1 LFRLTLLVPDLFP
14 GPCRLSEK
22 IRKKNRARN
31 SLLLISSPFVLTLS
45 TILNFRLNITMI
57 GKTILPEIDALIQS
71 RDLATLK
78 EVLDDFLPPDLA
90 ELIGDIPERD
100 QAVIFR
106 LLPKNV
112 AAETFEYLDV
122 DAQASLLK
130 ALGKEEVST
139 ILNEMHPDDRTA
151 LLEELPGTVVKDVM
165 TLLSPEE
172 RKIAQSLLGYP
183 EDSIGR
189 LMTPD
194 YIAVRKEWTVKQVL
208 DYVREHG
215 KDSETLNVI
224 YVVDEKGRLIDD
236 LRIREILLAPPE
248 KLISDIMKENFVALL
263 PTDDQETAVKAFSK
277 YGRVALPV
285 VTTDG
290 HLVGIVTVDDVLTI
304 AEEEH
309 TEDIQKFGGVE
320 ALDEPY
326 TTISLTRMVRKRATW
341 LVILFVGEMLT
352 ATAMGFFEEEIARAV
367 VLALFVPLIISSGG
381 NSGSQAATLII
392 RAMALGEVTLKQW
405 WTVMWR
411 EIISGLM
418 LGSILGAIG
427 FLRISVWSLFTN
439 IYGPHWLLIALTVGT
454 SLVGVVLWGTLSGSM
469 LPFILKRLG
478 ADPAT
483 SSAPFVATLV
493 DVTGIVIYFSVAYVI
508 LTGTL
513 L

>member
-1 LFRLTLLVPDLFP
+1 
-14 GPCRLSEK
+14 
-22 IRKKNRARN
+22 
-31 SLLLISSPFVLTLS
+31 
-45 TILNFRLNITMI
+45 MI

-71 RDLATLK
+71 RDVATLK
-78 EVLDDFLPPDLA
+78 EVLGDFLPPDLA
-90 ELIGDIPERD
+90 ELIDDVPERD
-100 QAVIFR
+100 QAVLFR
-106 LLPKNV
+106 LLPKGV
-112 AAETFEYLDV
+112 AAETFGYLDV
-122 DAQASLLK
+122 DAQEALLK

-151 LLEELPGTVVKDVM
+151 LLEELPGSAVKDVM
-165 TLLSPEE
+165 TLLSPGE
-172 RKIAQSLLGYP
+172 RKIAQNLLGYP
-183 EDSIGR
+183 EESVGR

-194 YIAVRKEWTVKQVL
+194 YIAVKKDWSVKAVL

-236 LRIREILLAPPE
+236 IRMREILLAP
-248 KLISDIMKENFVALL
+248 LDIIVADLMNKNFVALK
-263 PTDDQETAVKAFSK
+263 PTDDQETAVSAFSK
-277 YGRVALPV
+277 YSRVALPV
-285 VTTDG
+285 VTDEG

-326 TTISLTRMVRKRATW
+326 TTISLTRMVKKRASW
-341 LVILFVGEMLT
+341 LVILFLGEMLT
-352 ATAMGFFEEEIARAV
+352 ATAMGFFEKEIARAV

-392 RAMALGEVTLKQW
+392 RAMALGEVTLNRW
-405 WTVMWR
+405 WLVMRR
-411 EIISGLM
+411 ELVSGLM

-427 FLRISVWSLFTN
+427 FLRVTVWSVFSN
-439 IYGPHWLLIALTVGT
+439 MYGPHWPLIALTVGT
-454 SLVGVVLWGTLSGSM
+454 SLVGVVMWGTLSGSM
-469 LPFILKRLG
+469 LPFVLKRFG

-493 DVTGIVIYFSVAYVI
+493 DVTGLVIYFSVAYLI
-508 LTGTL
+508 LSGTL